1 MEIMEHF
8 GTKQTTYAVEAIRR
22 PKSA

>member
-1 MEIMEHF
+1 MEHF